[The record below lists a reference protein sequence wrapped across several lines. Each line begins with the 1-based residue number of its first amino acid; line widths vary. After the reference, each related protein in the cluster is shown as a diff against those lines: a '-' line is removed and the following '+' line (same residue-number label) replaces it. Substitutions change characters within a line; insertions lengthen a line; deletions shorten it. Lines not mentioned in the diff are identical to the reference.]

1 MMSTKCDRCTEIEQA
16 FSRNGL
22 FDTMRFLSV
31 GEFCH
36 SEGLSGEHLIR
47 HAVHGEPFRDVAHF
61 SQHVKAV
68 PHFRGIL
75 YRNQVIFT
83 FDRNASNHHILE

>member
-22 FDTMRFLSV
+22 FDTMQFLPV

-36 SEGLSGEHLIR
+36 SEGLSGERTISAMQFMASR
-47 HAVHGEPFRDVAHF
+47 FVMWPI
-61 SQHVKAV
+61 S
-68 PHFRGIL
+68 
-75 YRNQVIFT
+75 RNMSRRCPT
-83 FDRNASNHHILE
+83 FEVYYTEIK